1 MTTREAAFTSAALQE
16 QYRAPHPLY
25 DELRA
30 FAIYYDRSSRCWLV
44 TSRKAITRVLG
55 DPRFESHLPGTS
67 PTPAMTGQAMPALR
81 TLLAQQLLFFT
92 GAAHTRAYVAVQDAL
107 GSLELRALIW
117 SFNAHPSAHWWQDRA
132 RARAAIEEGI
142 AKLVAC

>member
-30 FAIYYDRSSRCWLV
+30 FDPIYYDREARRWLV

-55 DPRFESHLPGTS
+55 DPRFESHLHGTRLNARGIRS
-67 PTPAMTGQAMPALR
+67 
-81 TLLAQQLLFFT
+81 TLDGRA
-92 GAAHTRAYVAVQDAL
+92 GAHA
-107 GSLELRALIW
+107 
-117 SFNAHPSAHWWQDRA
+117 SAGR
-132 RARAAIEEGI
+132 R
-142 AKLVAC
+142 